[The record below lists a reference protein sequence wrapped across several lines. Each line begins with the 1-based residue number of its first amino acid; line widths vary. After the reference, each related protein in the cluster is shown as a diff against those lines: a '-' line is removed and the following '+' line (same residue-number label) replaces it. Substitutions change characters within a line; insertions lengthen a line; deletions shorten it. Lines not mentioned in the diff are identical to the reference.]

1 MLNKKVVVLDTSAIL
16 SGRPLPMGEARLVT
30 SEGVDS
36 EFSPGGRN
44 FRRFE
49 LLKEAGL
56 KVCSAEE
63 TIIEQVRSAAKKSGD
78 DARLSDVDVG
88 LIAVALSF
96 VGQGCDVS
104 LWSDDFSIQ
113 NVCST
118 LNIKCEGIS
127 ISTIQKR
134 FKWRGRCRGCGRY
147 FSKPT
152 KECPVCGSEVR
163 PVVVGKKDL

>member
-1 MLNKKVVVLDTSAIL
+1 MVLDTSAIL
-16 SGRPLPMGEARLVT
+16 SGRPLPMDEALLVT
-30 SEGVDS
+30 SYGVDS
-36 EFSPGGRN
+36 EFSSGGRD
-44 FRRFE
+44 FRRFV

-56 KVCSAEE
+56 EVCSAEA
-63 TIIEQVRSAAKKSGD
+63 TLIEQVRSAAKTSGD

-88 LIAVALSF
+88 LIAVAMSF
-96 VGQGCDVS
+96 VNQGADVS

-113 NVCST
+113 NVCSK
-118 LNIKCEGIS
+118 LGIKFVGVS

-163 PVVVGKKDL
+163 SVVVGKKDL

>member
-1 MLNKKVVVLDTSAIL
+1 MNQKVVVLDTSAIL
-16 SGRPLPMGEARLVT
+16 SGRPLPMDEARLVT

-36 EFSPGGRN
+36 EFSPGGRD

-56 KVCSAEE
+56 QVCSAEKNH
-63 TIIEQVRSAAKKSGD
+63 IDLVVSAAKKSGD

-88 LIAVALSF
+88 LIAVALGF
-96 VGQGCDVS
+96 VSQGCDVS

-113 NVCST
+113 NVCSK
-118 LNIKCEGIS
+118 LGIKFVGVS

-163 PVVVGKKDL
+163 SVVVGKKDL